1 MAIKIL
7 KIIREIQIKL
17 IKKVLYTVTRATI
30 KRQYQVLGAVG
41 EPRTIIHLLVW
52 MQNGIASLVNS
63 LGVS

>member
-41 EPRTIIHLLVW
+41 EPGTIIHLLV
-52 MQNGIASLVNS
+52 
-63 LGVS
+63 